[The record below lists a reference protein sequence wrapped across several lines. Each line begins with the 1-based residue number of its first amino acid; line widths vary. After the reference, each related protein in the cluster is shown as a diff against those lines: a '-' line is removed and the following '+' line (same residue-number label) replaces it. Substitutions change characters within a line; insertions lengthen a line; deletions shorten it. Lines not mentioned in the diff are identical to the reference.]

1 MSAGSRLV
9 IGFDPGISIT
19 GFGVVRVTPGRQ
31 LEYVTSGCIRTS
43 CDEPVPCRLRSIYR
57 DCLELLERHQ
67 PGEAAVERLF
77 VRAQLQNALSVGQ
90 VRGVIL
96 LALAQRDLVVGE
108 YTSMEVRT
116 AVLGYGKAEKRQVQ
130 FMVARL
136 LSLDSPPKPDDAAD
150 ALAVALCH
158 GMRTGLPTGA

>member
-1 MSAGSRLV
+1 VSAGSRLV

-31 LEYVTSGCIRTS
+31 PEYVTSGCLRTGR
-43 CDEPVPCRLRSIYR
+43 DESVPCRLRSIYR
-57 DCLELLERHQ
+57 DCLELLDQHR
-67 PGEAAVERLF
+67 PSEAAVERLF

-96 LALAQRDLVVGE
+96 LALAQRDLLVGE

-116 AVLGYGKAEKRQVQ
+116 TVLGYGRADKRQVQ
-130 FMVARL
+130 TMVARL
-136 LSLDSPPKPDDAAD
+136 LSLDSPPRPDDAAD

-158 GMRTGLPTGA
+158 GMRSGLPLGA

>member
-9 IGFDPGISIT
+9 IGFDPGLTIT
-19 GFGVVRVTPGRQ
+19 GFGVVRVTPGRR
-31 LEYVTSGCIRTS
+31 LEYITSGCIRTGGH
-43 CDEPVPCRLRSIYR
+43 EPLARRLRSIYD
-57 DCLELLERHQ
+57 DCLELLDRYR
-67 PGEAAVERLF
+67 PTEAAVERLF

-96 LALAQRDLVVGE
+96 LALAQRELPVGE

-116 AVLGYGKAEKRQVQ
+116 TVLGYGKADKRQVQ
-130 FMVARL
+130 TMVARL
-136 LSLDSPPKPDDAAD
+136 LALDSPPRPDDAAD

-158 GMRTGLPTGA
+158 GMRTGLPAGA